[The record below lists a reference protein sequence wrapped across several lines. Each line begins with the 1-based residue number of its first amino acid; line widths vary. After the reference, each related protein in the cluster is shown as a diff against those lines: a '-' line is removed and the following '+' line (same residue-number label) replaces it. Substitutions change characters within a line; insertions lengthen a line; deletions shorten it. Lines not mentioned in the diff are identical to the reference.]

1 MSALAPRARGNT
13 RGKMPVMNSVLP
25 GLDALRAAA
34 HDTSEAAGTSQ
45 KLRDTLDFL
54 RTCRVGLVTNQTGRA
69 LDGTSTLEVLR
80 SLDISVNALFS
91 PEHGPQ
97 GTLEGDIE
105 SGRTADGLV
114 IHSLYGDTRRPTE
127 AMLRGLDALVFD
139 IQDVGARFY
148 TYSTTLAFCAEE
160 CAAHGLAL
168 VVLDRPNPLG
178 GEKIEG
184 PALSDECR
192 SFVGHVRGPVC
203 HGLTLGEFVR
213 LHQSDAS
220 LDLDLRIVEV
230 SGWRRA
236 MRWPDTGL
244 PWVAPSPNLPD
255 FTSAAWYPALCLLEF
270 SGVSV
275 GRGTQ
280 TPFQLVGAPWLDVN
294 RMGAARDWP
303 DAVRQSVVCEAVDF
317 TPGHA
322 TFSGQRCHGLRLHA
336 ARDVAEVPLAA
347 LGLTLLDALH
357 RAHPAKF
364 DAEKLR
370 ASLRLVGSPAVIE
383 HIINGQLAS
392 ALAIADADAREFR
405 IKRVPFLIYP

>member
-1 MSALAPRARGNT
+1 
-13 RGKMPVMNSVLP
+13 MPAMNLILP

-34 HDTSEAAGTSQ
+34 NDTPGAAGVAPE
-45 KLRDTLDFL
+45 LRDMLSFL
-54 RTCRVGLVTNQTGRA
+54 RASRVGLVSNQTGRA
-69 LDGTSTLEVLR
+69 LDGTPTLEALR
-80 SLDISVNALFS
+80 SLDIAVNAMFS

-105 SGRTADGLV
+105 SGHTADGLV
-114 IHSLYGDTRRPTE
+114 VHSLYGDTRRPTE
-127 AMLRGLDALVFD
+127 AMLHGLDALVFD

-160 CAAHGLAL
+160 CAAHSLAL

-178 GEKIEG
+178 GEIIEG

-213 LHQSDAS
+213 LHQSDAA

-230 SGWRRA
+230 SGWNRA

-244 PWVAPSPNLPD
+244 PWIAPSPNLPD
-255 FTSAAWYPALCLLEF
+255 FISAAWYPVLCLLEF

-275 GRGTQ
+275 GRGTS
-280 TPFQLVGAPWLDVN
+280 TPFQVVGAPWLDAARLVD
-294 RMGAARDWP
+294 AARDWP
-303 DAVRQSVVCEAVDF
+303 DAVRQSVVCEAIDF

-322 TFSGQRCHGLRLHA
+322 TFSGQLCYGLRLHA

-383 HIINGQLAS
+383 AIIKGRLDN

-405 IKRVPFLIYP
+405 IRRAPFLMYA